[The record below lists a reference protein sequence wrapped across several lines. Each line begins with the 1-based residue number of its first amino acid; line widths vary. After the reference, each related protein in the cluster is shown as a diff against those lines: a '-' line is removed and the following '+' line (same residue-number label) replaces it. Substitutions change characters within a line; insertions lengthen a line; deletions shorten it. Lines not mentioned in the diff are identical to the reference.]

1 MVDFLKIKDL
11 ISILPI
17 LIIYILPGYVFIS
30 IKDFIVNKKKEED
43 KNLIL
48 KCIVISYII
57 INFEY
62 LISSLFKK
70 VIDVSSP
77 KSIILTLIFSI
88 VISYICSIFI
98 QSELS
103 SKALKKIKISRS
115 LKTDIMSEIV
125 DFESGMWIKVFLST
139 EQLIY
144 LGKLRRF
151 EKIGENSYN
160 IVLSNFILYNYS
172 GDELL
177 NNEDFITEWV
187 FINVKENY
195 RIELSYNENSKKIT
209 N

>member
-1 MVDFLKIKDL
+1 M
-11 ISILPI
+11 
-17 LIIYILPGYVFIS
+17 
-30 IKDFIVNKKKEED
+30 
-43 KNLIL
+43 
-48 KCIVISYII
+48 
-57 INFEY
+57 
-62 LISSLFKK
+62 
-70 VIDVSSP
+70 
-77 KSIILTLIFSI
+77 TLIFSI

-151 EKIGENSYN
+151 EKIGENSYD

>member
-1 MVDFLKIKDL
+1 MVDFLKIKDF

-151 EKIGENSYN
+151 EKIGENSYD